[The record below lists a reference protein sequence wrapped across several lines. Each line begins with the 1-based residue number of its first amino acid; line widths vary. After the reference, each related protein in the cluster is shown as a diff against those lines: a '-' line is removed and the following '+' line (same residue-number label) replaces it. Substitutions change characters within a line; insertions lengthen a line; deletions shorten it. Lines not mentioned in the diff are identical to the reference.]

1 MTVRWVLGATL
12 SLRAVH
18 SHIALENPTAARRV
32 VQAVRTSISRLR
44 EFPESGKPGTVAGT
58 RELVVCKLPYV
69 IVYRLVGGD
78 VEILRVFHTSTDWQA
93 GTQ

>member
-1 MTVRWVLGATL
+1 MTVRWLLGAML

-18 SHIALENPTAARRV
+18 SHIALENPSAARRV
-32 VQAVRTSISRLR
+32 IRAVRTSTVRLG

-58 RELVVCKLPYV
+58 RELVVRKLPYD

-78 VEILRVFHTSTDWQA
+78 VEILRVLHTSTDWQA